1 MRRMNTFEDGRF
13 QCGRFVELLPFENA
27 QGFTDDIAFVGVT
40 TGVDKTIHKL
50 IQRGRKGN
58 CHEKILAR
66 SQILSRSGLRW
77 FHDRLR
83 FQVFLL
89 F

>member
-1 MRRMNTFEDGRF
+1 
-13 QCGRFVELLPFENA
+13 
-27 QGFTDDIAFVGVT
+27 
-40 TGVDKTIHKL
+40 VDKTIHKL

-58 CHEKILAR
+58 CHEKTLAR